1 MISVVIPTFN
11 GEQHLDEVLAAVTGQ
26 VIDEP
31 FEVLVIDSG
40 STDRTLEI
48 VSSHPGVKL
57 IEIPNEQFGHGRTR
71 NLGVQQTSGELI
83 AFLTQDATPAS
94 ENWLAAYRDAF
105 AQIENLGA
113 AFGPHLPRDGVNPLM
128 ARLLID
134 HFAKFGGPGG
144 PPAIQQHGDSPYL
157 SNSNSCISRAA
168 WLATPFL
175 DIAYT
180 EDHAFGVDV
189 LANGFSKAYVADA
202 GAFHS
207 HEMTLIESF
216 RRHFDDYRGLN
227 ETTGERTEAS
237 ASHAL
242 NVIRE
247 SVQAD
252 RSFLKE
258 LGQPAWRRAAWTARS
273 GLYHTGRVGF
283 GGLGARAAR
292 LPGPV
297 QALMSLDGREGVETT
312 EASAGQSSAFA
323 PIAEVERSG
332 AVPLVEG
339 AGAAGPLHVA
349 WVIPAFSAGGGGHTT
364 IFRMVRALEEAG
376 HRCSIW
382 VHDPAR
388 RDRSSEAAMRTRL
401 REHFFPLSAPVYKGF
416 DKWRGADVVVAT
428 GWETVYQVLRLQ
440 NCVSRAY
447 FAQDHEAEF
456 FATSAPSI
464 FAAGSYRHGLFCICF
479 SEWLAEIVR
488 EQYGAE
494 AVWFD
499 LGVDPDEYR
508 PLGMPRRRDTI
519 AVYARHSTERRA
531 VELSMLALEEVKRQR
546 PDTRVVL
553 YGAKQPPPAS
563 FELRNL
569 GVVSRERLCRLYNEA
584 TVGLALSLTSYS
596 LIPQEMMACGL
607 PVVELACRSCQMHYG
622 EDGDILAMAEAN
634 SMEIAARII
643 ELLDDPELHARRSA
657 RGIEF
662 VAEQTWERAC
672 EIVVDALVGHHAR
685 AVEDSHG
692 WVAGSLI

>member
-1 MISVVIPTFN
+1 MISVVIPTLN
-11 GEQHLDEVLAAVTGQ
+11 GERYLDEVLRAVTNQ

-48 VSSHPGVKL
+48 VRSHMGVRL

-71 NLGVQQTSGELI
+71 NLGVQQTTGELI

-94 ENWLAAYRDAF
+94 DRWLAAYREAF
-105 AQIENLGA
+105 ATIENLGA

-134 HFAKFGGPGG
+134 HFAKFGGPDG
-144 PPAIQQHGDSPYL
+144 PPAIQRLGDSPYL

-168 WLATPFL
+168 WLATPFR

-189 LANGFSKAYVADA
+189 LANGYAKAYVQSA

-207 HEMTLIESF
+207 HEMTLAESF

-237 ASHAL
+237 ASRVL
-242 NVIRE
+242 NVIKE
-247 SVQAD
+247 SVHAD
-252 RSFLKE
+252 QNFLKE
-258 LGQPAWRRAAWTARS
+258 LGQPAWRRAAWSTRS
-273 GLYHTGRVGF
+273 TVYHTGRVGF

-292 LPGPV
+292 LPGMV
-297 QALMSLDGREGVETT
+297 QALMSLDGREGVETI
-312 EASAGQSSAFA
+312 EASAGEGGTYDS
-323 PIAEVERSG
+323 IAEVERSG
-332 AVPLVEG
+332 AVPLVAGEG
-339 AGAAGPLHVA
+339 ASGPLHVA

-364 IFRMVRALEEAG
+364 IFRMVRALEQAG

-382 VHDPAR
+382 VHDPGRA
-388 RDRSSEAAMRTRL
+388 DGSSEAAMRTRL
-401 REHFFPLSAPVYKGF
+401 REHYFPLKAPVYKGF
-416 DKWRGADVVVAT
+416 DKWQGADIAVAT
-428 GWETVYQVLRLQ
+428 GWDTVYKVLRLGG
-440 NCVSRAY
+440 CVSRAY
-447 FAQDHEAEF
+447 FPQDHEAEF

-464 FAAGSYRHGLFCICF
+464 FAANSYRHGLFCICF

-488 EQYGAE
+488 ERYGAE

-508 PLGMPRRRDTI
+508 LLDTPRRRDTI

-531 VELSMLALEEVKRQR
+531 VELSMLALKEVKRQR
-546 PDTRVVL
+546 PDARVVL
-553 YGAKQPPPAS
+553 YGARRTPPAP
-563 FELRNL
+563 FELQNL

-607 PVVELACRSCQMHYG
+607 PVVELACRSCKMHYG
-622 EDGDILAMAEAN
+622 EDGDVLAMAQPN
-634 SMEIAARII
+634 SIEIAERII

-657 RGIEF
+657 RGLQF
-662 VAEQTWERAC
+662 VSEQTWEKAC
-672 EIVVDALVGHHAR
+672 EIVVDALVTHHAR
-685 AVEDSHG
+685 TVAAARP
-692 WVAGSLI
+692 WAAGSLI